1 MQATAVSRFTRVSP
15 RKARLV
21 ADLVRGKSVK
31 EALDILAVTQKKASP
46 LLRKAILS
54 ASANA
59 QDRREDSETDLTNE
73 ALLVA
78 EIRIDEGPTLKRIRP
93 RAQGRAF
100 RINKRTS
107 HIKVTVET
115 LDR

>member
-1 MQATAVSRFTRVSP
+1 MQATAVSRYIRVSP

-21 ADLVRGKSVK
+21 ADLVRGKTVQD
-31 EALDILAVTQKKASP
+31 ALNILALTPKKASP

-54 ASANA
+54 AAANA
-59 QDRREDSETDLTNE
+59 QVKNDDSVDLTRDT
-73 ALLVA
+73 LRVA

-115 LDR
+115 LG

>member
-1 MQATAVSRFTRVSP
+1 MDARAGARFIRVSP

-21 ADLVRGKSVK
+21 ANLIRGKSIE
-31 EALDILAVTQKKASP
+31 EAMGILAMTQKKASP
-46 LLRKAILS
+46 ILRKVLLS
-54 ASANA
+54 ASANVRHKDDE
-59 QDRREDSETDLTNE
+59 DRKKTDSEIFIK
-73 ALLVA
+73 

-107 HIKVTVET
+107 HINVIVGTEV
-115 LDR
+115 

>member
-1 MQATAVSRFTRVSP
+1 MEARAVSRFVRLSP
-15 RKARLV
+15 RKARIV
-21 ADLVRGKSVK
+21 ADLIRGKSVD
-31 EALDILAVTQKKASP
+31 EALGILALMPKKASP
-46 LLRKAILS
+46 ILKKAVLS

-59 QDRREDSETDLTNE
+59 QFANDGELAMTNSDIFIK
-73 ALLVA
+73 

-107 HIKVTVET
+107 HISVTVEANV
-115 LDR
+115 